1 MSRRLAAATLSLFLM
16 ACSTAGGAPK
26 TNLLPAASSPP
37 PIVYAAVGA
46 SETLGIGARD
56 PRREAWP
63 QVFYRTALP
72 ASAVFYDFGVPGE
85 TVAAALRDEV
95 PEALSVQPD
104 LVTVWL
110 NFDDIVNGVPA
121 DQYGRDLDSLI
132 VALRQGGRA
141 EVLVANTPALDRL
154 PAYLACA
161 KAAAACPVIGRSAP
175 PPDVVNAI
183 VASYN
188 AVIARVATAEGAIL
202 VDLAAGGEVPD
213 SHPDWV
219 SSDGFHPSTAGH
231 AAIASTFATAV
242 AGRLPASGIRG
253 HSP

>member
-1 MSRRLAAATLSLFLM
+1 MSRRLAAVTLSFFLM
-16 ACSTAGGAPK
+16 ACSATDGAPK
-26 TNLLPAASSPP
+26 TSPQPAAPSPS

-72 ASAVFYDFGVPGE
+72 ASAIFYDFGVPGE
-85 TVAAALRDEV
+85 TVAAALREEV

-121 DQYGRDLDSLI
+121 DQYGRDLDRLI
-132 VALRQGGRA
+132 AALRQGGRT
-141 EVLVANTPALDRL
+141 EVLVANTPALDHL
-154 PAYLACA
+154 PAYLACVN
-161 KAAAACPVIGRSAP
+161 AASACPIIGRSTP
-175 PPDVVNAI
+175 SPDVVNAI
-183 VASYN
+183 VAAYN
-188 AVIARVATAEGAIL
+188 AVTVRVVAAEGAIL

-213 SHPDWV
+213 KHPDWV

-231 AAIASTFATAV
+231 AAV
-242 AGRLPASGIRG
+242 AGAFAEVLQRSGPLVVAPG
-253 HSP
+253 